1 MHTSDSLTLGPQS
14 AIILVETSFIV
25 SLHTH
30 SLTLLSSACS
40 FLHVQNTGLAGQAE
54 ISAFLG
60 RRLTSLSL
68 DPTKPV
74 TCPSLYTMALKSLI
88 SSPLEAGTS
97 ILDAHHLPSSYNS
110 VFEYTSKRLARKG
123 LHITLTVA
131 RHEHHHAS
139 TQLTGD
145 TIMGDKNETT
155 ASDDVLVTMTPPQ
168 TPDVVPRTPGFSTFK
183 SLVRSKTQHH
193 SASTE
198 EPGFKVPKRSNTL
211 AAPPKKPS
219 LASLLDNGPLSP
231 RRLRWPM
238 TPSMPP
244 TPRTPATPKTPATP
258 RTPATPAS
266 IATASSTTG
275 TTCSAGGPPETMGA
289 DFRLIHTAVLTTRAD
304 RVVRTTLDRA
314 TRKFHLSTPL
324 VAHDPSA
331 HGIPPDVV
339 HRSILQNELLFS
351 SEGLTVLSLDH
362 LYTFKSALAQYAASM
377 HEPGSDFRLENAVD
391 ELRRYVLS
399 SSGGRRRLLKSA
411 LLRSYEWLGPVSDE
425 ALSGVMKMYCRA
437 YGGAAKETGIE
448 DDLTRDIPPTPPPK
462 DDARLARPVTSAAP
476 CLPASNED
484 SYPENWPLVHRPS
497 SLMAGEGISDMPET
511 PVVEQDTKVSIDN
524 LKAGATVTENDT
536 DKTPTKTTDKVEV
549 QDTPITTTEAPP
561 EIVLQH
567 PIARSPPRTSPKA
580 ALPALKLQTS
590 FPSLPSR
597 RKMTPMPG
605 ASQKVRPVGTAPPS
619 MSGTGLNGDIRIEIA
634 ADEDDGDITD
644 FEDGDLT
651 ARPPPTATSATFWVG
666 ASIDEMLSSRR
677 QQQQQQRL
685 STDTGGSWRHHRR
698 SSSWGQ
704 SPQRLGPIT
713 PNGADDLSPITRGEW
728 GFLMVSDP
736 FRTKTAAVETC

>member
-1 MHTSDSLTLGPQS
+1 MSL
-14 AIILVETSFIV
+14 
-25 SLHTH
+25 LHTL
-30 SLTLLSSACS
+30 SLSCLLLIP
-40 FLHVQNTGLAGQAE
+40 FLHVQNTRLAGQAD

-74 TCPSLYTMALKSLI
+74 TCPSLYIMALKSLI

-131 RHEHHHAS
+131 RHD
-139 TQLTGD
+139 QLMGD
-145 TIMGDKNETT
+145 TMMGDKDETT
-155 ASDDVLVTMTPPQ
+155 APDDVLVTMTPPQ

-198 EPGFKVPKRSNTL
+198 EPDFKVPKRSNTL
-211 AAPPKKPS
+211 AVPPKKPS

-238 TPSMPP
+238 APSMPP

-275 TTCSAGGPPETMGA
+275 TTYSAGGPPETLGS
-289 DFRLIHTAVLTTRAD
+289 DFRLIHTAALTTRAD
-304 RVVRTTLDRA
+304 RVVRTTLERA
-314 TRKFHLSTPL
+314 TRKFQLSTPL
-324 VAHDPSA
+324 VAHDSSA
-331 HGIPPDVV
+331 HGIPPDVI

-362 LYTFKSALAQYAASM
+362 LYTFKSALAQYAGSM

-411 LLRSYEWLGPVSDE
+411 LLRSYEWLGPVSDA

-437 YGGAAKETGIE
+437 YGGTTKETGIE
-448 DDLTRDIPPTPPPK
+448 DDLIRDIPPTPPPK
-462 DDARLARPVTSAAP
+462 DDPRPTRPVDSAP
-476 CLPASNED
+476 LPIPASNED
-484 SYPENWPLVHRPS
+484 SYPENWPLVPQPS
-497 SLMAGEGISDMPET
+497 SPVAGEGIADMPET
-511 PVVEQDTKVSIDN
+511 PVVEQSAKVSTED
-524 LKAGATVTENDT
+524 LKAGATITENDS

-549 QDTPITTTEAPP
+549 QDTPITTTEAPL

-605 ASQKVRPVGTAPPS
+605 ASKKVRPVGTAPPS
-619 MSGTGLNGDIRIEIA
+619 MSGTGATGDIRIEIA

-677 QQQQQQRL
+677 QQQQRL

-704 SPQRLGPIT
+704 SPQRLGPVT

-736 FRTKTAAVETC
+736 FRTRTAAVETC